1 MASSTSIPVNPAIL
15 RWAREDAG
23 FSLEEAAIR
32 AKINEIKPRGQQT
45 GMTPAQRLAF
55 LETGELPV
63 SPTQLSSLAKAYRR
77 PEITFFLP
85 APPCKENLLAD
96 FRTVDSLPHTKDSP
110 EFAALKRRIINLH
123 RGLKDIA
130 EAEEA
135 SPLPFV
141 GSLPGSSSV
150 PELVS
155 AIKDILGPDPRETPR
170 VRSEDDFFKEL
181 REQAQQAG
189 IYVVLLGDLGSH
201 HSAVSLEEFRGIS
214 IADPLAPLIIINPH
228 DTLKARVF
236 SLLHELCHI
245 LQGRTGISNKDE
257 FAPIRH
263 SRQQEYFCNAVAAEY
278 LVPANE
284 MRHEIISDLG
294 ADMTRLAKKYKVSE
308 LVISRRALDL
318 GKISQDDYNMLAR
331 FYISNSRRRKESPS
345 QKGGPNANQ
354 VAAFR
359 LGKKLISSVL
369 GAADSGYIGFSEASS
384 LLGLPVSRF
393 SKVIK

>member
-1 MASSTSIPVNPAIL
+1 M
-15 RWAREDAG
+15 
-23 FSLEEAAIR
+23 
-32 AKINEIKPRGQQT
+32 
-45 GMTPAQRLAF
+45 
-55 LETGELPV
+55 
-63 SPTQLSSLAKAYRR
+63 
-77 PEITFFLP
+77 
-85 APPCKENLLAD
+85 
-96 FRTVDSLPHTKDSP
+96 
-110 EFAALKRRIINLH
+110 
-123 RGLKDIA
+123 
-130 EAEEA
+130 
-135 SPLPFV
+135 
-141 GSLPGSSSV
+141 
-150 PELVS
+150 
-155 AIKDILGPDPRETPR
+155 
-170 VRSEDDFFKEL
+170 
-181 REQAQQAG
+181 
-189 IYVVLLGDLGSH
+189 
-201 HSAVSLEEFRGIS
+201 
-214 IADPLAPLIIINPH
+214 
-228 DTLKARVF
+228 
-236 SLLHELCHI
+236 
-245 LQGRTGISNKDE
+245 
-257 FAPIRH
+257 
-263 SRQQEYFCNAVAAEY
+263 AAEY